1 MPLTQRTFP
10 ANEDMQDYPDVRHS
24 ESLWRRL
31 FEWITGHHGEA
42 SSLRRSK
49 QQFEALINASADWLW
64 ETDEQGRFTFV
75 SDYVQTNLGYA
86 PDEVVGKTPWDL
98 MPAADAEKARF
109 RYLEFAKSRQ
119 SFREF
124 DNVSL
129 HKDGSIRYIRTA
141 GTPLLG
147 RGNRL
152 LGYRG
157 MGRDITAS
165 KISEEQLRVSE
176 ERLRLVLDATSDGVW
191 DWDMASGHIY
201 RSPRYCEIAGYV
213 PTKVTPDV
221 AFFRRLVHPDDL
233 PQAMHHIAA
242 HLKRESP
249 GIEFD
254 MRIINREG
262 AVRWAQIK
270 GRAVTRNEAG
280 AALRIVGTLADITAA
295 KADEAFRT
303 QQTTELARRNAELE
317 RFNIVTVGREM
328 DMIALKQRVNEL
340 SALLHRPPPYPLAFL
355 TSAEA
360 PCSNSEDSAP

>member
-1 MPLTQRTFP
+1 
-10 ANEDMQDYPDVRHS
+10 MQDYPDVRHS

-31 FEWITGHHGEA
+31 FEVITGHQGHA
-42 SSLRRSK
+42 ASLRQSR
-49 QQFEALINASADWLW
+49 QQLEALVSASADWLW
-64 ETDEQGRFTFV
+64 ETDARGRFTFV
-75 SDYVQTNLGYA
+75 SDYVQKNLGYA
-86 PDEVVGKTPWDL
+86 PDEVVGKAPWDL

-119 SFREF
+119 SFREL

-165 KISEEQLRVSE
+165 KNSEEQLRVSE
-176 ERLRLVLDATSDGVW
+176 ERLRLALTATSDGVW
-191 DWDMASGHIY
+191 DWDMASGHVY
-201 RSPRYCEIAGYV
+201 RSPRYCEITGY
-213 PTKVTPDV
+213 PHAEVTPDL
-221 AFFRRLVHPDDL
+221 AFFQRLVHPDYL
-233 PQAMHHIAA
+233 PQAMHHIAT
-242 HLKRESP
+242 HRTGESP

-262 AVRWAQIK
+262 AALWARVK
-270 GRAVTRNEAG
+270 GRAVTRNGAG

-295 KADEAFRT
+295 KAEEAVRT
-303 QQTTELARRNAELE
+303 QQSTELARRNAELE
-317 RFNIVTVGREM
+317 RFNIVSVGREL
-328 DMIALKQRVNEL
+328 DMIALKQQVNEL
-340 SALLHRPPPYPLAFL
+340 SALLHRPPPYSLAFL
-355 TSAEA
+355 RAAEA
-360 PCSNSEDSAP
+360 PCTDSEGSAT